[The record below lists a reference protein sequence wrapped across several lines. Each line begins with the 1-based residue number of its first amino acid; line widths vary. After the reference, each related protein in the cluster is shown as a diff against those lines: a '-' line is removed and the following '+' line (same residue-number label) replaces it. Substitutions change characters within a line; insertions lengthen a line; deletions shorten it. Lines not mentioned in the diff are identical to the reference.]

1 MANLQIGSL
10 NAAVIHEFASE
21 VKCQVKCQDLQTLFW
36 GHLEDEIACRKTP
49 KVAVPIM
56 CPSRP
61 LCSYVKA

>member
-21 VKCQVKCQDLQTLFW
+21 VKCQDLQILFW